1 MSAWILGAVAVGAY
15 ALGKKALNK
24 LPATSP
30 QVPST
35 PILPTNASNPIP
47 KVKAIDSAGNPT
59 TQPKVPNVSFPQ
71 PVSADVMPAIRFT
84 FPHMTP
90 AEAIAEAMRTEG
102 NDIDS
107 RDAWFVS
114 GPATWTNIINAVPS
128 YVTPA
133 QAQLIGKDPLS
144 STRPVPQ
151 QGLGKMTLV
160 STSAGLA
167 LGVTGLVAA
176 HAVAAGATGLATGVS
191 AAIPFI
197 GIGIAGIVG
206 IFGVIHAHHAA
217 AVAQEQGIFYS
228 INPAAFDYLRVIRG
242 AVASGQAS
250 PQEAIHALDSL
261 LADYKA
267 QAAPSVKHNPCNA
280 NCEGVFRIN
289 AIVIYWKS
297 YYTDMISQ
305 GATR

>member
-1 MSAWILGAVAVGAY
+1 MSAWILGAIAVGAY
-15 ALGKKALNK
+15 ALGKAALNK
-24 LPATSP
+24 LPAASP
-30 QVPST
+30 QTPATSIPPSNT
-35 PILPTNASNPIP
+35 SKPIP
-47 KVKAIDSAGNPT
+47 KIRAIDSFGNPT
-59 TQPKVPNVSFPQ
+59 APPTIPNASIPA
-71 PVSADVMPAIRFT
+71 PVNVDVMPAIRLT
-84 FPHMTP
+84 IPHMTP

-107 RDAWFVS
+107 RDVWFVS
-114 GPATWTNIINAVPS
+114 GPATYTNILNGVPS

-160 STSAGLA
+160 STAAGLA

-261 LADYKA
+261 LADYKT